1 MHVAGF
7 LFVREDDRMIA
18 LVSGTIAAS
27 GSDFVIVETHGV
39 GYLVYP
45 PRPLLATLN
54 DGDVVRLFTYQV
66 VREDAHTL
74 YGFETLAQRAL
85 FEQLLAVSGIGPKVA
100 LNLLSSLS
108 PNDLRLALANGD
120 ITRLSKVPGIGR
132 KTAERMVLELKGK
145 MGVVAGAT
153 GGDSTLARDS
163 ELLDIL
169 VGLGYSAAEANA
181 AVAHIPAD
189 ASPNLD
195 DRIRLAL
202 RYFGGL

>member
-1 MHVAGF
+1 
-7 LFVREDDRMIA
+7 MIA

-45 PRPLLATLN
+45 PRPLLATFN